1 MKLHMNMDISKFKK
15 CRVLVIGDLM
25 IDEYLWGDVDRIS
38 PEAPVQV
45 VAVKKEEFTLGG
57 SGNVVNNL
65 VALGAGVFVAGVI
78 GTGRNGNMLLKKF
91 GDLGADIGG
100 VIQEHGRPTTRKTR
114 VIAAHQHVLRIDRE
128 TKKDIS
134 AQTFEKI
141 TRFIRKTIP
150 ETDVVLVSDYGK
162 GLITRALMAEIVET
176 AKKYKK
182 TTIADPKG
190 LDYSKYSGVTLITP
204 NKKEAALASGIEIT
218 NSATLAEA
226 GARILET
233 VNVGKLIVTCGKEGM
248 VLFERKKKPYM
259 IRAEARQVYDVSGAG
274 DTVIAVLGLCA
285 ASGASFKDG
294 ASVANRAAGIVVG
307 KVGTATVS
315 AEELSSALTVRS
327 DEYGTKQKKL
337 SELHELVSDLKKKGN
352 KIVMTNG
359 CFDLLHAG
367 HIMLFSASKKL
378 GDILIVAIDDD
389 ESVKKLKGKGR
400 PVISARERV
409 GIISALDCV
418 DYVVVFSS
426 QKLGALIE
434 SVRPDILTKGS
445 NYSSGEVYGRDLV
458 EHYGG
463 SVAIIPVKENISSTS
478 IIDSI
483 RKRDGSVNN
492 ALLKRKS

>member
-1 MKLHMNMDISKFKK
+1 MNMDISKFKK

-91 GDLGADIGG
+91 GDIGAETGG
-100 VIQEHGRPTTRKTR
+100 VIQENGRPTTRKTR
-114 VIAAHQHVLRIDRE
+114 VIAANQHVLRIDRE
-128 TKKDIS
+128 TKKEVSDQI
-134 AQTFEKI
+134 FKKI

-150 ETDVVLVSDYGK
+150 EMDVVLVSDYGK
-162 GLITRALMAEIVET
+162 GLITKALMAEIVE
-176 AKKYKK
+176 AADKHKKI
-182 TTIADPKG
+182 TIADPKG

-204 NKKEAALASGIEIT
+204 NRKEAALASGIDITDEIT
-218 NSATLAEA
+218 LIEA
-226 GARILET
+226 GTKILEN
-233 VNVGKLIVTCGKEGM
+233 VNVGKLLVTCGKDGM

-274 DTVIAVLGLCA
+274 DTVIAVLGLCV

-294 ASVANRAAGIVVG
+294 ASVANSAAGIVVG

-315 AEELSSALTVRS
+315 AAELSSSLNAQP
-327 DEYGTKQKKL
+327 DECRTKQKSL
-337 SELHELVSDLKKKGN
+337 SELHELVSDLKKKGK

-378 GDILIVAIDDD
+378 GDILIVATDDD
-389 ESVKKLKGKGR
+389 ESVKKLKGNGR

-409 GIISALDCV
+409 GILSALDSV

-426 QKLGALIE
+426 EKLGVLIE
-434 SVRPDILTKGS
+434 SIRPDILTKGS
-445 NYSSGEVYGRDLV
+445 NYSSEEVYGRDLV

-463 SVAIIPVKENISSTS
+463 SVALIPVKENISSTS

-483 RKRDGSVNN
+483 RKRDGPVNN
-492 ALLKRKS
+492 ALSKRKP